1 MLGSPAVN
9 VLRCYFLTLL
19 LVLSGAGPAAA
30 VELRIVGIDGESLS
44 GARVLVIGSSGS
56 YVADSNGRVVLDPDP
71 ALPMVLYVAR
81 PDGVAL
87 KPVTV
92 IEIPADGILEVKVEA
107 AGETVTVISGVVPD
121 LELPPATAATV
132 LGRSDLEQRATTSLT
147 QTIENLPG
155 AGRSGTG
162 HGMVPSLRGL
172 PKQRTLVVLDEGR
185 VTTERRAGPSASFLD
200 PDSVEEVEVVRG
212 PGSVAYGSDA
222 FGGIIRARSRMPDP
236 QAGSALRYGLLGGVG
251 IPELGAMAEATTHG
265 LGGGWLFGGHS
276 RKYDDYSSPHG
287 TVADSGAELSGF
299 RAAFQ
304 TSVKS
309 GVIRAGWRS
318 DLGSEIGKPAPDSD
332 QQRVFYSRDDSHRL
346 NLGYESPG
354 PGKWNRIA
362 ASVFWDASTLILDK
376 DRFATADDPRRL
388 EVSDTDA
395 NDYGLRLEAERP
407 VGPVRL
413 VLGLDVSGRYDLH
426 AVNSSTTFD
435 DSDAVIDSSY
445 EVAIDNA
452 RRDDIGLFAAMNRD
466 WKRWKFAAGIRLD
479 SIRTVNRGGYFGD
492 ISSSKSDFS
501 GFLALT
507 RDLGAGF
514 EATLQIAR
522 GFRDPLLSDRYY
534 RGITG
539 RGFITGNPD
548 LEAET
553 SRQLDLAVRWRRD
566 RLAVAGYAY
575 GYRIDNLIERYRVDG
590 DYYFRNRGAGEITG
604 FEIEASWIINPEME
618 LQLGA
623 SWIQGEVVDDGSPTD
638 DVPPPG
644 ITAVFRGTPTQ
655 RWWWMIRGAAFTED
669 DRPGPTEQA
678 LAGYA
683 VLDAGFGWKLSRAL
697 ELGLVGRNLLNRSYL
712 GSADEDAVLAPGRSV
727 QLSIRGSFGG

>member
-1 MLGSPAVN
+1 VNCLRRIALLGAILIAWGGN
-9 VLRCYFLTLL
+9 LAALDLR
-19 LVLSGAGPAAA
+19 V
-30 VELRIVGIDGESLS
+30 VGLNGEVLS
-44 GARVLVIGSSGS
+44 GARVMVIGSSVS
-56 YVADSNGRVVLDPDP
+56 YVADADGRLVIDPDP
-71 ALPMVLYVAR
+71 AMPLVLFIAR

-92 IEIPADGILEVKVEA
+92 IEIPADGFLEVKVEA

-121 LELPPATAATV
+121 LELPPAAAATV

-155 AGRSGTG
+155 AGKSGTG

-172 PKQRTLVVLDEGR
+172 PKHRTLVILDEGR

-200 PDSVEEVEVVRG
+200 PDSVDEVEVVRG

-222 FGGIIRARSRMPDP
+222 FGGIIRARSRMPSS
-236 QAGSALRYGLLGGVG
+236 QAGSALRYGVLAGAG

-265 LGGGWLFGGHS
+265 LGGGWLFGGHW
-276 RKYDDYSSPHG
+276 RKYDDYSSPEG
-287 TVADSGAELSGF
+287 TVANSGAELSGF

-309 GVIRAGWRS
+309 GVISAGWRS
-318 DLGSEIGKPAPDSD
+318 DLGSDIGKPAPDSD
-332 QQRVFYSRDDSHRL
+332 EERVFYSKDDSHRL
-346 NLGYESPG
+346 NLSFETPG

-362 ASVFWDASTLILDK
+362 VSVFWDDTTLILDK
-376 DRFATADDPRRL
+376 DRFATDEDPRQLR
-388 EVSDTDA
+388 VSDTDA

-407 VGPVRL
+407 VGPVRM

-426 AVNSSTTFD
+426 AINKTTIFD
-435 DSDAVIDSSY
+435 ITGSGAESFSQ
-445 EVAIDNA
+445 VAIDNA
-452 RRDDIGLFAAMNRD
+452 RRDDIGLFVAMNRD
-466 WKRWKFAAGIRLD
+466 WSLWRLAAGLRVD
-479 SIRTVNRGGYFGD
+479 AIRTVNRGGYFGD
-492 ISSSKSDFS
+492 ISTSNTDMS

-507 RDLGAGF
+507 RDLGAGVD
-514 EATLQIAR
+514 ATFQIAR

-553 SRQLDLAVRWRRD
+553 SRQIDFAIRWRRE
-566 RLAVAGYAY
+566 RLAFAGYAY

-590 DYYFRNRGAGEITG
+590 DFYFRNRGAGEITG
-604 FEIEASWIINPEME
+604 LEIEANWIISPKME
-618 LQLGA
+618 LHVGA
-623 SWIQGEVVDDGSPTD
+623 HWIQGEIVDDGSPTD

-644 ITAVFRGTPTQ
+644 VSAVFRGAPTDK
-655 RWWWMIRGAAFTED
+655 WWWMVRAAAFAND
-669 DRPGPTEQA
+669 DRPGPTEEA
-678 LAGYA
+678 RPGYA
-683 VLDAGFGWKLSRAL
+683 VLDAGFGWRLSRVL
-697 ELGLVGRNLLNRSYL
+697 ELGLVGRNLFNRSYL

-727 QLSIRGSFGG
+727 QLSIRGSLGG